1 MCRIGDCAMNTINMT
16 LTDWLIGIGAVILGV
31 SILMLLVES
40 EARKISRESD
50 EMRRHV
56 NREDQGD

>member
-1 MCRIGDCAMNTINMT
+1 MNTTTMT

-40 EARKISRESD
+40 GSAKLTRQDEA
-50 EMRRHV
+50 MRRHV
-56 NREDQGD
+56 NEEDVQ

>member
-1 MCRIGDCAMNTINMT
+1 MNNMNMT

-31 SILMLLVES
+31 SALLLAAEA
-40 EARKISRESD
+40 EARKLSRETD
-50 EMRRHV
+50 ALRRHV

>member
-1 MCRIGDCAMNTINMT
+1 MNTINIT
-16 LTDWLIGIGAVILGV
+16 LGDWLIGIGAVILGV

-40 EARKISRESD
+40 EARKLTRQD
-50 EMRRHV
+50 EAMKRHV